1 MNLKNKF
8 NVKRIVSGLLAS
20 IMLSQAFIYGDGT
33 CKGLLH
39 TDTIQAMAT
48 TQNDEN
54 SNQFNDYENRVA
66 LSGYVNL
73 EDNRNCE
80 IKVSIFDENWNTLNS
95 IICYPNQR
103 FELVAE
109 NITGNTTHI
118 KVESN
123 GYLPRFYKDMGF
135 GSYQLGTENNPEV
148 LLFGDTT
155 YNPDVNNQWSD
166 EVIDTNDLNFVY
178 QQEGKIKGD
187 ENYNEY
193 YDFNQDGRLDN
204 EDIEKIAQYDG
215 AIYENDVWYTS
226 STKEYYYTNSS
237 DISKYD
243 LNDDNII
250 NSSDQQVF
258 CDLYPYTIFKGDEDF
273 AEFAYMDIDENGV
286 IDRND
291 CEYFETYISRHNGCN
306 PYNDYIYN
314 LTLTGDSYHN
324 GAMYLEN
331 TNLDLADYELYVN
344 GNFVFRTANPYNSI
358 WNGNPEVDLNINGGT
373 LFIADQ
379 FDFGQANSYDKII
392 MTNDNGRLYV
402 NGIWNYITLADM
414 EGLWT
419 AGNIYFFGST
429 WQVNEASGD
438 KAIYSTGTHSI
449 CFYYQYGQ
457 QVIRWAN
464 TQDCIYNEE
473 TGEYNTLRR
482 FNFDYKDN
490 NGKCLGVTFP
500 CGYSDDKY
508 YFRASLPEEIV
519 GNTADVT
526 IPYEDWDLFP
536 SSDGLL
542 PDVIKE
548 QLIVNPEAVDNNWLI
563 GFYGGEVVEQFNPSF
578 KPQLA
583 QILGESITGQAT
595 NFYQVAN
602 VFKDAVVGGY
612 ATEIEILKDTAKEFV
627 IKIAGEEIAGSLV
640 TVDGVSKW
648 LFTIGAGNIIKDITQ
663 FVPLIAEAKGL
674 IDTSA
679 LTAGFVVIAGNVI
692 DGIGNVADKTTEQI
706 KDLITDK
713 IKEEI
718 KKNILDKVF
727 DKVEDAL
734 LDIKSDIDENGKIKI
749 NINPFG
755 KTDGI
760 NDFVFSIDINDVK
773 EDIENWDLNYYHIG
787 KTIDDITKLN
797 PYVKMIK
804 EHHIV
809 QKIQGIADENYN
821 KIVVGAIN
829 NIIDVAE
836 IVTPNDVDE
845 FIEENIR
852 EFWDSEEYITDQ
864 ALKNLNFPYG
874 QTYYEPITRITN
886 LDYIEPVIKKIALKI
901 KDMLDDNQIVG
912 TNGKESKTFVVS
924 IAVDE
929 TTGQVFCGFSNNYYN
944 PTKNNTLVANKM
956 SQRLNI
962 VKTWIETK
970 NKGIMPK
977 KRRNDNEK
985 TIIDRLNNCG
995 EYNAINNA
1003 LNFNRNISLE
1013 NLYVYT
1019 IKKAT
1024 GTTFNPCYNC
1034 QALYYNYVKFVD
1046 FDYDDIYEK
1055 INELRTWENSNENP
1069 YK

>member
-8 NVKRIVSGLLAS
+8 NVKRVVSGLLAS

-54 SNQFNDYENRVA
+54 SNQFNNYENRVA

-135 GSYQLGTENNPEV
+135 GSYQLGTESNPEV

-243 LNDDNII
+243 LNGDNII

-258 CDLYPYTIFKGDEDF
+258 CDLYPYTIFKGNEDF

-291 CEYFETYISRHNGCN
+291 CEYFETYINRHNGCN

-344 GNFVFRTANPYNSI
+344 GNFVFRTANPYNSM

-392 MTNDNGRLYV
+392 MTNDNGKLYI

-414 EGLWT
+414 EGFWT

-438 KAIYSTGTHSI
+438 KSIYSTGTHSI

-508 YFRASLPEEIV
+508 YFRASLPKEIV

-526 IPYEDWDLFP
+526 IPYEDWDKIVGSGGDIDNNTIPDIIDDQIQHDDYESIPNEWLQDKYGDTVDEFLNNNDVFSEDDLTDNKKTLIDFLYYLYDSYDQDSAEFENAMEVFNYFKDSLEQIVLGDYTDKTTIAGTGAQIIISILP
-536 SSDGLL
+536 TPYTEAIDLVFDLRDLSENFFKNFDPNSPEWWMDLTLDGIGLIPEVGTSIKQL
-542 PDVIKE
+542 KKLDNLTGISGLSKFAYNKLMKIVCDDNGKFIKNANEIADITTDFIKDIDRLADNSKEINTLIETKGAEEIFETYFKYGIDLIETLCKYKEYYDEILNIIDTVNELYNSINKTSEIIEFIKE
-548 QLIVNPEAVDNNWLI
+548 YGEI
-563 GFYGGEVVEQFNPSF
+563 G
-578 KPQLA
+578 
-583 QILGESITGQAT
+583 
-595 NFYQVAN
+595 
-602 VFKDAVVGGY
+602 
-612 ATEIEILKDTAKEFV
+612 IEILNKYGTEDTDTNDEYLYFYSVQNKNDSERLTTTGTPWPTGGNRANL
-627 IKIAGEEIAGSLV
+627 G
-640 TVDGVSKW
+640 DGVYAWGNLYDAENYLARKSKRTNED
-648 LFTIGAGNIIKDITQ
+648 LYILKVTIKKSDFEILNKLDM
-663 FVPLIAEAKGL
+663 
-674 IDTSA
+674 TSW
-679 LTAGFVVIAGNVI
+679 
-692 DGIGNVADKTTEQI
+692 DD
-706 KDLITDK
+706 
-713 IKEEI
+713 I
-718 KKNILDKVF
+718 KKNDWF
-727 DKVEDAL
+727 DKYAVL
-734 LDIKSDIDENGKIKI
+734 YG
-749 NINPFG
+749 G
-755 KTDGI
+755 
-760 NDFVFSIDINDVK
+760 
-773 EDIENWDLNYYHIG
+773 
-787 KTIDDITKLN
+787 
-797 PYVKMIK
+797 
-804 EHHIV
+804 
-809 QKIQGIADENYN
+809 
-821 KIVVGAIN
+821 
-829 NIIDVAE
+829 
-836 IVTPNDVDE
+836 TPTY
-845 FIEENIR
+845 
-852 EFWDSEEYITDQ
+852 EY
-864 ALKNLNFPYG
+864 
-874 QTYYEPITRITN
+874 
-886 LDYIEPVIKKIALKI
+886 DYI
-901 KDMLDDNQIVG
+901 
-912 TNGKESKTFVVS
+912 
-924 IAVDE
+924 
-929 TTGQVFCGFSNNYYN
+929 
-944 PTKNNTLVANKM
+944 KNNTHLGIENYFSKYIF
-956 SQRLNI
+956 SKLNI
-962 VKTWIETK
+962 
-970 NKGIMPK
+970 
-977 KRRNDNEK
+977 
-985 TIIDRLNNCG
+985 
-995 EYNAINNA
+995 
-1003 LNFNRNISLE
+1003 
-1013 NLYVYT
+1013 
-1019 IKKAT
+1019 
-1024 GTTFNPCYNC
+1024 
-1034 QALYYNYVKFVD
+1034 YY
-1046 FDYDDIYEK
+1046 
-1055 INELRTWENSNENP
+1055 

>member
-54 SNQFNDYENRVA
+54 SNQFSNYENRFV

-123 GYLPRFYKDMGF
+123 GYLPRFYKDMSF

-237 DISKYD
+237 DILKYD
-243 LNDDNII
+243 LNGDNII
-250 NSSDQQVF
+250 NSADQQVF

-344 GNFVFRTANPYNSI
+344 GNFVFRTANSYNSM

-429 WQVNEASGD
+429 CQVNEASGD

-490 NGKCLGVTFP
+490 NGKCLGITFP

-508 YFRASLPEEIV
+508 YFRASLPKEIV
-519 GNTADVT
+519 DNTADVT
-526 IPYEDWDLFP
+526 IPYEDWD
-536 SSDGLL
+536 
-542 PDVIKE
+542 K
-548 QLIVNPEAVDNNWLI
+548 IVDSGGDVDNNTIPDIIDDQIQHDDYESIPNEWLEDKYGDSAESFINEEHPTADDNKEALANTLEYAYSNYEEPVADAIIDYIGRSLEQIILGNYTDEVTLLGTGGQIILSIVGLDLPCDLRDLSYDVLQWGDIIFGDGELTWELANQSFNDLIALFPLI
-563 GFYGGEVVEQFNPSF
+563 GSLKYSDE
-578 KPQLA
+578 
-583 QILGESITGQAT
+583 AT
-595 NFYQVAN
+595 TLLKKSDDLYNN
-602 VFKDAVVGGY
+602 
-612 ATEIEILKDTAKEFV
+612 ATTKTVDEFF
-627 IKIAGEEIAGSLV
+627 ENGSLKE
-640 TVDGVSKW
+640 GKE
-648 LFTIGAGNIIKDITQ
+648 ANEIKDYLTDTCNNLLKKYSDDITTLLNSQ
-663 FVPLIAEAKGL
+663 NK
-674 IDTSA
+674 
-679 LTAGFVVIAGNVI
+679 N
-692 DGIGNVADKTTEQI
+692 QI
-706 KDLITDK
+706 QH
-713 IKEEI
+713 
-718 KKNILDKVF
+718 IL
-727 DKVEDAL
+727 EGSTNLGHSHNWNL
-734 LDIKSDIDENGKIKI
+734 L
-749 NINPFG
+749 
-755 KTDGI
+755 I
-760 NDFVFSIDINDVK
+760 NDFN
-773 EDIENWDLNYYHIG
+773 N
-787 KTIDDITKLN
+787 KLN
-797 PYVKMIK
+797 NFKTQNDYTIWNEVKSYLYDTFMNGQTKDWIEPDGSISTVTFLK
-804 EHHIV
+804 ELS
-809 QKIQGIADENYN
+809 
-821 KIVVGAIN
+821 IN
-829 NIIDVAE
+829 NQTVVIRIRKLS
-836 IVTPNDVDE
+836 NG
-845 FIEENIR
+845 NI
-852 EFWDSEEYITDQ
+852 
-864 ALKNLNFPYG
+864 
-874 QTYYEPITRITN
+874 
-886 LDYIEPVIKKIALKI
+886 
-901 KDMLDDNQIVG
+901 
-912 TNGKESKTFVVS
+912 
-924 IAVDE
+924 
-929 TTGQVFCGFSNNYYN
+929 
-944 PTKNNTLVANKM
+944 
-956 SQRLNI
+956 
-962 VKTWIETK
+962 
-970 NKGIMPK
+970 
-977 KRRNDNEK
+977 
-985 TIIDRLNNCG
+985 
-995 EYNAINNA
+995 AISDAWVN
-1003 LNFNRNISLE
+1003 
-1013 NLYVYT
+1013 
-1019 IKKAT
+1019 
-1024 GTTFNPCYNC
+1024 
-1034 QALYYNYVKFVD
+1034 
-1046 FDYDDIYEK
+1046 
-1055 INELRTWENSNENP
+1055 
-1069 YK
+1069 

>member
-8 NVKRIVSGLLAS
+8 NAKRIVSGLLAS
-20 IMLSQAFIYGDGT
+20 IMISQAFIYGDGT
-33 CKGLLH
+33 CKGILH
-39 TDTIQAMAT
+39 TDNIRAMAT
-48 TQNDEN
+48 ESNN
-54 SNQFNDYENRVA
+54 SLSNQIDYENNIA
-66 LSGYVNL
+66 ISGYVSL
-73 EDNRNCE
+73 EDGRSCE

-95 IICYPNQR
+95 TTFYPNEK
-103 FELVAE
+103 FEVKYE
-109 NITGNTTHI
+109 GVNGNTTHI
-118 KVESN
+118 KVECE

-135 GSYQLGTENNPEV
+135 GSYQIGTDSNPEI

-155 YNPDVNNQWSD
+155 YNPDVANQWSD
-166 EVIDTNDLNFVY
+166 EVINSNDLSFVY
-178 QQEGKIKGD
+178 EQKGKIKGD
-187 ENYNEY
+187 ESYNEY
-193 YDFNQDGRLDN
+193 YDFNQDGCIDN
-204 EDIEKIAQYDG
+204 KDINEIFSLDG
-215 AIYENDVWYTS
+215 AIYEDGVWYTS
-226 STKEYYYTNSS
+226 SSKETWYVNTEY
-237 DISKYD
+237 ISKYD
-243 LNDDNII
+243 LNNDNII
-250 NSSDQQVF
+250 NSEDQQVL
-258 CDLYPYTIFKGDEDF
+258 CDLYPYTTYKGDEDF
-273 AEFAYMDIDENGV
+273 DEISYMDIDNNGV
-286 IDRND
+286 IDDND
-291 CEYFETYISRHNGCN
+291 CEYISTYINKNYNCN

-331 TNLDLADYELYVN
+331 TNLNLADYELYVN
-344 GNFVFRTANPYNSI
+344 GNFVFRTANPYNSM

-414 EGLWT
+414 EGFWT

-482 FNFDYKDN
+482 FNFDYKDD
-490 NGKCLGVTFP
+490 NGNCLGITFP
-500 CGYSDDKY
+500 CGYSNDRY

-519 GNTADVT
+519 DNTADVT

-612 ATEIEILKDTAKEFV
+612 ATEIEILKDTAKEFA

-674 IDTSA
+674 IDASA
-679 LTAGFVVIAGNVI
+679 LTAGFIIIAGNII
-692 DGIGNVADKTTEQI
+692 DGIGDIADKTTEQI
-706 KDLITDK
+706 KDLITNK
-713 IKEEI
+713 IKEEV

-727 DKVEDAL
+727 DKVEDTL
-734 LDIKSDIDENGKIKI
+734 LDIKSDIDKDGKIKI

-755 KTDGI
+755 KTDDTT
-760 NDFVFSIDINDVK
+760 DFVLSIDINDIKDDV
-773 EDIENWDLNYYHIG
+773 ENWDWNYYHVG
-787 KTIDDITKLN
+787 KTVDDITKLN
-797 PYVKMIK
+797 PFIKMVK
-804 EHHIV
+804 EHPIV
-809 QKIQGIADENYN
+809 QEIQGIADENYN

-836 IVTPNDVDE
+836 IITPNDVDE
-845 FIEENIR
+845 FIEDNIR
-852 EFWDSEEYITDQ
+852 EFWDSEEYIIDQ
-864 ALKNLNFPYG
+864 AVKNLN
-874 QTYYEPITRITN
+874 TTN
-886 LDYIEPVIKKIALKI
+886 LTGTITKVNNPKYSKNAIRIITQELQKKLLEENIIYPPSGNNKRPNVL
-901 KDMLDDNQIVG
+901 
-912 TNGKESKTFVVS
+912 S
-924 IAVDE
+924 IAIDK
-929 TTGQVFCGFSNNYYN
+929 TTGKVYCGLSNKNNN
-944 PTKNNTLVANKM
+944 PTRTEATELLEKRIQQVKNEIH
-956 SQRLNI
+956 SER
-962 VKTWIETK
+962 IE
-970 NKGIMPK
+970 IW
-977 KRRNDNEK
+977 DL
-985 TIIDRLNNCG
+985 DNCG
-995 EYNAINNA
+995 EFCAINNA
-1003 LNFNRNISLE
+1003 IKNNDENIIN
-1013 NLYVYT
+1013 NLYLYSIV
-1019 IKKAT
+1019 IRNKKHYLEYWP
-1024 GTTFNPCYNC
+1024 PCRNC
-1034 QALYYNYVKFVD
+1034 QYMYKVYDLIFVD
-1046 FDYDDIYEK
+1046 WYGSNNYE
-1055 INELRTWENSNENP
+1055 
-1069 YK
+1069 Y

>member
-243 LNDDNII
+243 LNGDNII
-250 NSSDQQVF
+250 NSADQQVF

-344 GNFVFRTANPYNSI
+344 GNFVFRTANPYNSM

-392 MTNDNGRLYV
+392 MTNDNGKLYI

-414 EGLWT
+414 EGFWT

-490 NGKCLGVTFP
+490 NGKCLGITFP
-500 CGYSDDKY
+500 CGYSNDRY
-508 YFRASLPEEIV
+508 YFRASLPEEITLSE
-519 GNTADVT
+519 GTP
-526 IPYEDWDLFP
+526 IPYEDWDKLDDTDENTIPDIIDDQINSGVYDYIPNEWINDEYGDSAEPFINEEHPTADDNKETLANTLEYTYSNYEEPVANAIIDYIGRSLEQIILGNYTDEVTLLGTGGQIILSIVGLDLPCDLRDLSYDVAKWGDIIFGDGELTWQFAGQSFVDLVALFP
-536 SSDGLL
+536 IIGSLKYSDEAMTLL
-542 PDVIKE
+542 KNSDELYNKATVEIVTDTCKNGNLVKSGDEIAQSVEKNISNSYEALLKASRNVIDDE
-548 QLIVNPEAVDNNWLI
+548 QLIM
-563 GFYGGEVVEQFNPSF
+563 
-578 KPQLA
+578 K
-583 QILGESITGQAT
+583 
-595 NFYQVAN
+595 
-602 VFKDAVVGGY
+602 K
-612 ATEIEILKDTAKEFV
+612 
-627 IKIAGEEIAGSLV
+627 
-640 TVDGVSKW
+640 
-648 LFTIGAGNIIKDITQ
+648 TI
-663 FVPLIAEAKGL
+663 
-674 IDTSA
+674 
-679 LTAGFVVIAGNVI
+679 
-692 DGIGNVADKTTEQI
+692 
-706 KDLITDK
+706 
-713 IKEEI
+713 
-718 KKNILDKVF
+718 
-727 DKVEDAL
+727 
-734 LDIKSDIDENGKIKI
+734 ENGKFYNKNGKAITDFIEGEVDYIDISKYK
-749 NINPFG
+749 NIAKDTIYTHNHPNNGF
-755 KTDGI
+755 
-760 NDFVFSIDINDVK
+760 FSID
-773 EDIENWDLNYYHIG
+773 DIM
-787 KTIDDITKLN
+787 TAIDFDMYQIRAIT
-797 PYVKMIK
+797 
-804 EHHIV
+804 
-809 QKIQGIADENYN
+809 
-821 KIVVGAIN
+821 N
-829 NIIDVAE
+829 N
-836 IVTPNDVDE
+836 
-845 FIEENIR
+845 
-852 EFWDSEEYITDQ
+852 
-864 ALKNLNFPYG
+864 G
-874 QTYYEPITRITN
+874 QTFIMTR
-886 LDYIEPVIKKIALKI
+886 
-901 KDMLDDNQIVG
+901 G
-912 TNGKESKTFVVS
+912 TNGWKVTANELPYIQQEIQS
-924 IAVDE
+924 I
-929 TTGQVFCGFSNNYYN
+929 
-944 PTKNNTLVANKM
+944 L
-956 SQRLNI
+956 
-962 VKTWIETK
+962 
-970 NKGIMPK
+970 
-977 KRRNDNEK
+977 RNDPKVIKLFQEGNVNAVNDTLWK
-985 TIIDRLNNCG
+985 AIAKAIGG
-995 EYNAINNA
+995 EYTVV
-1003 LNFNRNISLE
+1003 R
-1013 NLYVYT
+1013 
-1019 IKKAT
+1019 
-1024 GTTFNPCYNC
+1024 
-1034 QALYYNYVKFVD
+1034 
-1046 FDYDDIYEK
+1046 
-1055 INELRTWENSNENP
+1055 
-1069 YK
+1069 